1 MPLLQILAEAAA
13 GGESTMVRDIGA
25 VASMISGFGFAVWY
39 AWYMTTSRI
48 PAIEKTHADQLAES
62 RKDYRDQLRDS
73 EQRHEQNVMKMI
85 DNFRADQTAMW
96 AIKREDDQRLA
107 QAIDRLS
114 ECIGENRCQYIHAQ
128 RP

>member
-13 GGESTMVRDIGA
+13 GGESTVVRDIGA
-25 VASMISGFGFAVWY
+25 VTSMISGFGFAVWY

-48 PAIEKTHADQLAES
+48 PAIEKIHAEQLQES
-62 RKDYRDQLRDS
+62 QKGFREQLRES
-73 EQRHEQNVMKMI
+73 EQRHEVNVSKMI

-96 AIKREDDQRLA
+96 NIKREDDQRLA

-114 ECIGENRCQYIHAQ
+114 ECIGENRCQFTHAT

>member
-1 MPLLQILAEAAA
+1 MLELLAEATN
-13 GGESTMVRDIGA
+13 GESSTIRDIGA
-25 VASMISGFGFAVWY
+25 VTSMISGFGFAVWY

-48 PAIEKTHADQLAES
+48 PAIEKIHAEQLAES

-114 ECIGENRCQYIHAQ
+114 ECIGENRCQYQHAQ